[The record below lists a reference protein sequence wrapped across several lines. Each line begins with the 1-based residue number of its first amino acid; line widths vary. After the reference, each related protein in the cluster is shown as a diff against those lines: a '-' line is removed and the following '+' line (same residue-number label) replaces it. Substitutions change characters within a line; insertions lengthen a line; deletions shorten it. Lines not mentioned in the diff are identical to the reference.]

1 MANPGQPLE
10 QFARG
15 SIQDWESVLANCHPN
30 NDKIIKS
37 IPCSCGAPKLIE
49 PTIVELTDPDSDLV
63 EQALALYEAAFPVEE
78 RAPLVYL
85 YEDMRWRAQGN
96 RQPDHV
102 RHFLAAVESGRLVGI
117 CMYSY
122 YRDYRLAFLGYLA
135 TLPELRGNGLGA
147 WLLKRTVGL
156 LSADAELLGG
166 LPPLGMCWEVE
177 RPLNTIDPFERNLR
191 ERRIQFYQ
199 RNGAILLK
207 DIQLTAPPL
216 GEGLPPVAYHLMFLP
231 VNAEEVIVDQALEL
245 AAIQAAILGA
255 YGLDQESEY
264 YRQAVASIRESEG

>member
-1 MANPGQPLE
+1 
-10 QFARG
+10 
-15 SIQDWESVLANCHPN
+15 
-30 NDKIIKS
+30 
-37 IPCSCGAPKLIE
+37 LIE

-63 EQALALYEAAFPVEE
+63 EQSLALYETAFPVEE
-78 RAPLVYL
+78 RSPLEYL

-96 RQPDHV
+96 HQPDHV
-102 RHFLAAVESGRLVGI
+102 RHFLAAVGSGRLNGI

-135 TLPELRGNGLGA
+135 TPSELRGNGLGG
-147 WLLKRTVGL
+147 WFLKRTVSL

-177 RPLNTIDPFERNLR
+177 RPLDTIDPLERDLR

-207 DIQLTAPPL
+207 DIRLTAPPL
-216 GEGLPPVAYHLMFLP
+216 GEGLPPVDYYLMFLP
-231 VNAEEVIVDQALEL
+231 VNPERAIVDQEL
-245 AAIQAAILGA
+245 KRAAIQAAILGA
-255 YGLDQESEY
+255 YGCDQESKY
-264 YRQAVASIRESEG
+264 YQQALASLQESEGMA